1 MRADE
6 LAKLVENAR
15 CRVFGH
21 EDAGNAPQREVLA
34 ALIRGFDRLD
44 ATILCEPSLARK
56 TTRPPDAVLVDPT
69 AGVHVVEVKGVTL
82 DQIEAI
88 EPGGLLKI
96 RYGGLVVPQKNP
108 VAQARNAMFD
118 IRDAA
123 ARSCDG
129 ELTLPFK
136 YWVVLPSIGRA
147 AWFARWGDGAFAPPE
162 LLFAED
168 LPGLAV
174 NLLEAGRRALAN
186 HGLTQWPADQ
196 LAPVWRAFGDSSVLY
211 HPPEEREPR
220 RVPEATLGELFD
232 EAADAY
238 KVLSEDQQRLSAQD
252 WSGGPRLV
260 RGVAGSGKTIVLANN
275 LARRLARG
283 LGETGS
289 LLEEMDRRPRLLAVC
304 YNRTLVPFI
313 RQKIDL
319 AFRQRTGRSL
329 PEDAVEVWHYNRLL
343 YQLSRR
349 GLWRY
354 HKVDDMG
361 DEGRAGQYLADLE
374 HVRDRQPDLLGAVAY
389 DAIYIDEGQDFL
401 EDDFRLLKGLCRVE
415 GEGEP
420 DLYIFY
426 DDAQNFLG
434 RRRPNWKGLGL
445 KILGGRAHVMTQCF
459 RNTRPIVEA
468 SLNVLYGRHAEA
480 GADVP
485 TRDFG
490 DILTVE
496 AKGLSEDEGGRF
508 EVRFAVRDGIIP
520 PRLTIAPDAQGER
533 QALIERLRWLSGEQ
547 KVRPEDILVLA
558 HSWQRVSGIAGAIRD
573 AALTSIDEVHVARDE
588 QDRILR
594 KRGCLT
600 LSTVASA
607 KGYDAYCV
615 LLASADDFPT
625 DVSGRASF
633 YVGCTRAIEYLEV
646 FAHGRKGLVVEL
658 EKVLAPAEDDCDGS
672 MRAVVPL
679 CDPRSGG

>member
-6 LAKLVENAR
+6 LAKLIEKAR

-21 EDAGNAPQREVLA
+21 EDAANAPQRAVLA
-34 ALIRGFDRLD
+34 ALIQSFDRPD
-44 ATILCEPSLARK
+44 ATVLCEPSLARK
-56 TTRPPDAVLVDPT
+56 TTRPPDCVLVDSV

-96 RYGGLVVPQKNP
+96 RYGGLVVPPKNP
-108 VAQARNAMFD
+108 IAQARNAMFD

-129 ELTLPFK
+129 ELSLPFK
-136 YWVVLPSIGRA
+136 YWVVMPSIGRA
-147 AWFARWGDGAFAPPE
+147 DWFGRWGDGAFAPPE

-168 LPGLAV
+168 LPSLAEKLRKV
-174 NLLEAGRRALAN
+174 GQRLLSNQYLDR
-186 HGLTQWPADQ
+186 WPADQ
-196 LAPVWRAFGDSSVLY
+196 FASVWRAFGDSSVLY
-211 HPPEEREPR
+211 QPPEEREAR

-232 EAADAY
+232 EGAESY
-238 KVLSEDQQRLSAQD
+238 KALSDDQQRLSAQD

-275 LARRLARG
+275 LARRLAR
-283 LGETGS
+283 S
-289 LLEEMDRRPRLLAVC
+289 LNEVGPLFEKEDRRPRLLAVC

-313 RQKIDL
+313 RRKIDL
-319 AFRQRTGRSL
+319 AFRQRTGRPL
-329 PEDAVEVWHYNRLL
+329 PEDAVEVRHYNRLL

-354 HKVDDMG
+354 HKVEGMG
-361 DEGRAGQYLADLE
+361 DEDRAGQYLADLD
-374 HVRDRQPDLLGAVAY
+374 HVRSHQPHLLEAVAY
-389 DAIYIDEGQDFL
+389 DAIYVDEGQDFV
-401 EDDFRLLKGLCRVE
+401 EDDFRLLKGLCRAGDG
-415 GEGEP
+415 GES

-434 RRRPNWKGLGL
+434 RRRPNWKDLGL
-445 KILGGRAHVMTQCF
+445 KVVGGRAHVMTQCF

-468 SLNVLYGRHAEA
+468 SFNVLYGRHAE
-480 GADVP
+480 DKRNLP

-490 DILTVE
+490 DILTLE
-496 AKGLSEDEGGRF
+496 EKGLIKDEGGRF
-508 EVRFAVRDGIIP
+508 EVRFAVRDGMP
-520 PRLTIAPDAQGER
+520 PRLTLAPDVREER
-533 QALIERLRWLSGEQ
+533 RLLVERLKWLVEEQ
-547 KVRPEDILVLA
+547 QVRPEDVLVLA
-558 HSWQRVSGIAGAIRD
+558 HSWRRVEGLAEAVRSADIRGV
-573 AALTSIDEVHVARDE
+573 EQVHVARDE

-594 KRGCLT
+594 SRGCLP

-615 LLASADDFPT
+615 LLASANDFPT

-646 FAHGRKGLVVEL
+646 FAHQRSGLVAEL
-658 EKVLAPAEDDCDGS
+658 EKAL
-672 MRAVVPL
+672 VVP
-679 CDPRSGG
+679 DGDGATSAARIGSGQSS